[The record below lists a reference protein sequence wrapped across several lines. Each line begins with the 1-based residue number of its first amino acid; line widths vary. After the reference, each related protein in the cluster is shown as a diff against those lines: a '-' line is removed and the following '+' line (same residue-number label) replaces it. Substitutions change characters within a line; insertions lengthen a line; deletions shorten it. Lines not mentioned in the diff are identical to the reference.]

1 MKVIVAA
8 ALLTALTAGW
18 LVHPLMKGD
27 GKSRRAGLVILFI
40 LPLAALGLYLAAGSP
55 DMPSR
60 AALFETETPGAAIRA
75 LSRQEQDAMKK
86 LAAAPDDPAVRAEL
100 GEILYA
106 QGLAALMQQENPVRA
121 QRYFDRALEIA
132 PADASYRKK
141 LESDRNKISNSR

>member
-1 MKVIVAA
+1 MNIIIAA

-18 LVHPLMKGD
+18 LVHPLMKAD
-27 GKSRRAGLVILFI
+27 EKSRRAGLLILFV

-60 AALFETETPGAAIRA
+60 PALFETDGPNAAIRA
-75 LSRQEQDAMKK
+75 LARQEQDAMKK
-86 LAAAPDDPAVRAEL
+86 LAAAPDDAGVRAEL

-106 QGLAALMQQENPVRA
+106 QGLAALVQQNNPARA

-132 PADASYRKK
+132 PADAPYRQK
-141 LESDRNKISNSR
+141 LESDRAKVSSFR